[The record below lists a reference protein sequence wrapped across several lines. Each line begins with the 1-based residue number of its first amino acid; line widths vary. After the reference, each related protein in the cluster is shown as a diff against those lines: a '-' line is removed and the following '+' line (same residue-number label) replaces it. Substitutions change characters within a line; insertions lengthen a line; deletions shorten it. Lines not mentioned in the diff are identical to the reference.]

1 MVSSLL
7 SDADA
12 REVEAVV
19 VRVEAKCSAELV
31 VAVVPR
37 SDDYWRMRVMLAI
50 AWALAA
56 GFAFLHFE
64 PWREPALALGLE
76 LLTGVLVFALSG
88 WAPLLRLLVPKAAT
102 ERAASARAFQL
113 FAERG
118 LHATRGRTAL
128 LLFVSELEHRVVMLG
143 DHAIHAELGQSGW
156 DSYVALLVEQ
166 LKRGQAKA
174 GIIQV
179 LEQLEPHLITV
190 APPLVDDRNELPDSV
205 LRS

>member
-1 MVSSLL
+1 MVKSLL
-7 SDADA
+7 SEADA
-12 REVEAVV
+12 LEVEAVV
-19 VRVEAKCSAELV
+19 ARIEAKSSAELV
-31 VAVVPR
+31 VAVLPR
-37 SDDYWRMRVMLAI
+37 SDDYWQARVLLAV

-56 GFAFLHFE
+56 GFAFLHLE
-64 PWREPALALGLE
+64 PWREPGLALGLE
-76 LLTGVLVFALSG
+76 LLVGALVFALSA
-88 WAPLLRLLVPKAAT
+88 WPPLLRALVSKAAT
-102 ERAASARAFQL
+102 EKASSARAFQL

-118 LHATRGRTAL
+118 LYATRGRTAL

-156 DSYVALLVEQ
+156 DGYVTLLVEH

-179 LEQLEPHLITV
+179 LERLEPHLIAV
-190 APPLVDDRNELPDSV
+190 APPLTDDVNELPDSV